1 MREDKLTIAFKEAVQ
16 AESFLK
22 YGMPYK
28 NLRPDSQKAIREVVK
43 EYFTQKIYDLT
54 EGE

>member
-1 MREDKLTIAFKEAVQ
+1 MQEDKLTKAFKETVQ

-28 NLRPDSQKAIREVVK
+28 HLCPDSQKVIREVVK
-43 EYFTQKIYDLT
+43 DYFTQKIYELT
-54 EGE
+54 EEE